1 MERFLNKI
9 TLGDSLELIK
19 EIPDE
24 SISAVICD
32 PPYGVKYQSGMRAEA
47 FEILKGDVEADF
59 RILPELYR
67 VLKPNSACY
76 IYTSWSVYPKWVE
89 NISEH
94 FDVKN
99 MCIWS
104 KGGGGMGDLEGAFAV
119 DFEICIFAVKG
130 RHILNSPRSGAVWK
144 LRKDAGAEYVH
155 PTQKPMS
162 AMEWPMLKSTK
173 PGDIVLDPYM
183 GSGTTA
189 MAALNCNRQFIG
201 FEIDPIYHK
210 EAVKRV
216 TNKGNAPTMQ
226 FDIDTSN

>member
-1 MERFLNKI
+1 MDKFLNKI
-9 TLGDSLELIK
+9 TLGDSRELIK
-19 EIPDE
+19 QLPDE
-24 SISAVICD
+24 SVNAIVSD
-32 PPYGVKYQSGMRAEA
+32 PPYGVSYQSGLRKDKFDVIAGDTEA
-47 FEILKGDVEADF
+47 DFEILKEF
-59 RILPELYR
+59 YR

-76 IYTSWSVYPKWVE
+76 VYTSWHVYGKWAE
-89 NISEH
+89 EIAKH

-99 MCIWS
+99 MCVWS

-201 FEIDPIYHK
+201 FEIDPVYYA
-210 EAVKRV
+210 EATKRV
-216 TNKGNAPTMQ
+216 NNKASAPTMQ
-226 FDIDTSN
+226 FE

>member
-9 TLGDSLELIK
+9 TLGDSRELIK
-19 EIPDE
+19 QLPDE
-24 SISAVICD
+24 SVGAVVTD
-32 PPYGVKYQSGMRAEA
+32 VPYGIAYQSGLRKEKFDVIAGDTEPDY
-47 FEILKGDVEADF
+47 EILSEF
-59 RILPELYR
+59 YR

-76 IYTSWSVYPKWVE
+76 IFTSWGVYSKWE
-89 NISEH
+89 DAISKH
-94 FDVKN
+94 FQIKN
-99 MCIWS
+99 MCIWH
-104 KGGGGMGDLEGAFAV
+104 KPGGGMGDLEGAFAV

-201 FEIDPIYHK
+201 FEIDPKYHA
-210 EAVKRV
+210 EATKRV
-216 TNKGNAPTMQ
+216 NNKASAPTMQ
-226 FDIDTSN
+226 FE

>member
-1 MERFLNKI
+1 MQQFLNKI
-9 TLGDSLELIK
+9 TLGDSRELIK
-19 EIPDE
+19 QIPDE
-24 SISAVICD
+24 SINLINCD
-32 PPYGVKYQSGMRAEA
+32 PPYGVSYQSGLRKEKFDVIQGDKEA
-47 FEILKGDVEADF
+47 DLEILADF
-59 RILPELYR
+59 YR

-76 IYTSWSVYPKWVE
+76 IYTSWHVYPMWHE
-89 NISEH
+89 AISKH

-99 MCIWS
+99 MCIWA

-130 RHILNSPRSGAVWK
+130 RHILNPPRSGAVWK

-162 AMEWPMLKSTK
+162 AMEWPILKSSK

-189 MAALNCNRQFIG
+189 MAAINSGRQFIG
-201 FEIDPIYHK
+201 FEIDPKYHA
-210 EAVKRV
+210 EATKRV
-216 TNKGNAPTMQ
+216 NNKLATPTLN
-226 FDIDTSN
+226 FD